1 MIKEIKLSSL
11 NNVIPKVNK
20 KEPPRSINH
29 DLTPFYFTSMFIGSK
44 NSGKSYG
51 LVKMI
56 KNYEEQPVKDSK
68 GNILEIRTILFCPTG
83 NSEANPIY
91 TTLKSLDFSNDVILN
106 YSDTKL
112 IEKLNE
118 IEKDK
123 QDIEDYNKYV
133 KAYKIFEK
141 NENIN
146 LIDPE
151 YLILLHEHDFEHYN
165 NIPKPRY
172 KHPPIVFIILDDLIG
187 DNKVFKQQSLINNIT
202 IKHRHLGVNLVF
214 TSQNPKSIPN
224 IIRNNIDV
232 YVLYKFANVKMV
244 IDKIF
249 EEVSGLLTESQFE
262 EIYKHATSEPYNA
275 LVIDNH
281 PKVDRDKRF
290 KKNFNVVLTHGG
302 ESAH

>member
-20 KEPPRSINH
+20 KEPPRSVNL

-56 KNYEEQPVKDSK
+56 KHYEEQPVKDSK
-68 GNILEIRTILFCPTG
+68 GNVLEIRTILFCPTG

-91 TTLKSLDFSNDVILN
+91 TTLKSLDFSDDVILN

-151 YLILLHEHDFEHYN
+151 YLILLHKHDFEHYN

-202 IKHRHLGVNLVF
+202 IKHRHLGVNLIF

-275 LVIDNH
+275 LVIDTH
-281 PKVDRDKRF
+281 PKTERDKRF
-290 KKNFNVVLTHGG
+290 KKNFNVVLTHG
-302 ESAH
+302 A

>member
-20 KEPPRSINH
+20 KEPPRSVNL

-68 GNILEIRTILFCPTG
+68 GNVLEIRTILFCPTG

-187 DNKVFKQQSLINNIT
+187 DNKVFKRQSLINNIT

-249 EEVSGLLTESQFE
+249 EEVSGLLTETQFE

-281 PKVDRDKRF
+281 PKSDRDKRF
-290 KKNFNVVLTHGG
+290 KKNFNVVLTHG
-302 ESAH
+302 A

>member
-11 NNVIPKVNK
+11 NNIIPTVNK
-20 KEPPRSINH
+20 KEPPRSVNK

-44 NSGKSYG
+44 NSGKTYG

-56 KNYEEQPVKDSK
+56 KNYEDQPVKDSK
-68 GNILEIRTILFCPTG
+68 GNLLEIKTILFCPTG

-91 TTLKSLDFSNDVILN
+91 KSLKSLDFENDVILD

-112 IEKLNE
+112 LSKLDE

-123 QDIEDYNKYV
+123 TDIEDYNKYV
-133 KAYKIFEK
+133 KAYKLFEK
-141 NENIN
+141 YDNVNFM
-146 LIDPE
+146 DPE
-151 YLILLHEHDFEHYN
+151 YVILLYEHDFEHYD
-165 NIPKPRY
+165 NIPKPKY

-187 DNKVFKQQSLINNIT
+187 DNKVFKQRSLINNIT

-232 YVLYKFANVKMV
+232 YVLYKFANIKMV
-244 IDKIF
+244 LEKIYQEVSNLLTEKEF
-249 EEVSGLLTESQFE
+249 EEV
-262 EIYKHATSEPYNA
+262 YKHATEEPYNS
-275 LVIDNH
+275 LVIDTH
-281 PKVDRDKRF
+281 PKMERDKRLR
-290 KKNFNVVLTHGG
+290 KNFNVVLTHG
-302 ESAH
+302 S

>member
-11 NNVIPKVNK
+11 NNIIPKVNK
-20 KEPPRSINH
+20 KEPPRSINK
-29 DLTPFYFTSMFIGSK
+29 DLTPFFFTSMFIGSK
-44 NSGKSYG
+44 NSGKTYG

-56 KNYEEQPVKDSK
+56 KNYEDKPDKGSK
-68 GNILEIRTILFCPTG
+68 GNTLEIKTILFSPTG
-83 NSEANPIY
+83 KSEANPIY
-91 TTLKSLDFSNDVILN
+91 TSLKLLDFENDVIEN
-106 YSDTKL
+106 YTDNKL

-123 QDIEDYNKYV
+123 EDIEDYNKYV

-141 NENIN
+141 NENLN

-151 YLILLHEHDFEHYN
+151 YLILLYEYDFEHYN
-165 NIPKPRY
+165 NIPQPKY

-187 DNKVFKQQSLINNIT
+187 DNKVFKRESLINNIT

-214 TSQNPKSIPN
+214 TSQNPRSLPN
-224 IIRNNIDV
+224 IIRNNIDI

-244 IDKIF
+244 LEKIY
-249 EEVSGLLTESQFE
+249 EEVSNLLTETQFE
-262 EIYKHATSEPYNA
+262 ELYKHATYEPYNA

-281 PKVDRDKRF
+281 PKTERDKRF
-290 KKNFNVVLTHGG
+290 KKNFDVVLTHG
-302 ESAH
+302 A

>member
-1 MIKEIKLSSL
+1 
-11 NNVIPKVNK
+11 
-20 KEPPRSINH
+20 
-29 DLTPFYFTSMFIGSK
+29 
-44 NSGKSYG
+44 
-51 LVKMI
+51 MI
-56 KNYEEQPVKDSK
+56 KNYEEQHVKDSK
-68 GNILEIRTILFCPTG
+68 GNILEIRSILFCPTG

-112 IEKLNE
+112 IEKLDE

-165 NIPKPRY
+165 NIPKPKY

-187 DNKVFKQQSLINNIT
+187 DNKVFKRQSLINNIT

-224 IIRNNIDV
+224 IIRNNIVV

-244 IDKIF
+244 IEKIF

-275 LVIDNH
+275 LVIDTH
-281 PKVDRDKRF
+281 PKTERDKRF
-290 KKNFNVVLTHGG
+290 KKNFNVVLTHG
-302 ESAH
+302 A

>member
-20 KEPPRSINH
+20 KEPPRSVNN
-29 DLTPFYFTSMFIGSK
+29 DLTPFFFTSMFIGSK

-91 TTLKSLDFSNDVILN
+91 TSLKSLDFSNDVILN

-151 YLILLHEHDFEHYN
+151 YLILLHEHEFEHYK
-165 NIPKPRY
+165 NIPQPKY

-244 IDKIF
+244 IEKIF

-262 EIYKHATSEPYNA
+262 EIYKHATEEPYNA

-290 KKNFNVVLTHGG
+290 KKNFNVVLTHG
-302 ESAH
+302 S

>member
-20 KEPPRSINH
+20 KEPPRSVNL

-302 ESAH
+302 ER